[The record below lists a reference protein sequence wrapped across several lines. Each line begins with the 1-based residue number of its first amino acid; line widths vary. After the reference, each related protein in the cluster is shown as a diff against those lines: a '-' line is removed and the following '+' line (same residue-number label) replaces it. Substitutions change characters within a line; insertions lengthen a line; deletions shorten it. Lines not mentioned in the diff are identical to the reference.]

1 MTTKLKTT
9 LAEQD
14 LLYALNSG
22 ASNKQVASAMQK
34 SEQTVRNQLSTLY
47 RKLKVSNRTQAVC
60 WYRENGSFLTA
71 QAQQSTGNDSNQH
84 NAPQP
89 CN

>member
-9 LAEQD
+9 VAEQG
-14 LLYALNSG
+14 LLNALNSG
-22 ASNKQVASAMQK
+22 ASNKQVATAMRK
-34 SEQTVRNQLSTLY
+34 SEQTVRNQLSISC

-60 WYRENGSFLTA
+60 WYRENGSIAAA
-71 QAQQSTGNDSNQH
+71 QAQQSTDNDSNQH
-84 NAPQP
+84 KEQQS

>member
-1 MTTKLKTT
+1 MTNKLNTT
-9 LAEQD
+9 PVEQD
-14 LLYALNSG
+14 LLHALNSG

-47 RKLKVSNRTQAVC
+47 RKINVSNRTQAVC

-71 QAQQSTGNDSNQH
+71 QA
-84 NAPQP
+84 
-89 CN
+89 

>member
-14 LLYALNSG
+14 LLHALNSG
-22 ASNKQVASAMQK
+22 VSNKQVATAMRK

-47 RKLKVSNRTQAVC
+47 RKLNVRNRTQAVC
-60 WYRENGSFLTA
+60 WYRENGSFATA
-71 QAQQSTGNDSNQH
+71 QDQQPTGNDSNPQ
-84 NAPQP
+84 AAQQP

>member
-1 MTTKLKTT
+1 MTTKLNTT
-9 LAEQD
+9 PVEQD
-14 LLYALNSG
+14 LLHALNSG
-22 ASNKQVASAMQK
+22 ASNKQVASAMRK

-47 RKLKVSNRTQAVC
+47 RKINVSNRTQAVC
-60 WYRENGSFLTA
+60 WYRENGPFAAA
-71 QAQQSTGNDSNQH
+71 QAQQSTGNDSNKH

>member
-14 LLYALNSG
+14 LLHALNSG

-60 WYRENGSFLTA
+60 WYRENGSFTAA
-71 QAQQSTGNDSNQH
+71 QAQQSTGNDSN
-84 NAPQP
+84 PQTEQQA